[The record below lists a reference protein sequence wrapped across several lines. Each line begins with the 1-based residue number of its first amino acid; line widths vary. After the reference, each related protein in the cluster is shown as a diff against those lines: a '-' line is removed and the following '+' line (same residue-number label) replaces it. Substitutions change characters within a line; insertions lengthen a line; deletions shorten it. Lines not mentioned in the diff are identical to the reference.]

1 MVNAKIKI
9 LFRDE
14 DCYVSWD
21 NNNLSIES
29 SWAIIYLYISVL

>member
-14 DCYVSWD
+14 DSYVSWD